1 MTTTTTFE
9 ETVSPDE
16 TALITE
22 FVAFLK
28 DASAA
33 RAREKGGPVQRFN
46 QARAAGCVEA
56 EFEVLD
62 GLPRTHRVGLFAM
75 PGRYRATIRFA
86 NATSA
91 SDRERDTRGMA
102 VSVAGVPGANLTPG
116 QTRQDFVLNSHPVM
130 VAPDAREFL
139 ALLKANEA
147 GGLRRVIYF
156 AAHPKA
162 ARIAA
167 ASRQHHTCHLD
178 IPYWSTTPYAFG
190 PDRAVKYTARP
201 SSSRGS
207 RLPDRLT
214 DTYLRD
220 ALRRHLEE
228 AEASFDF
235 MIQFHQNQKTTP
247 IDDATVEWSPREAP
261 WHPVARITIPRQAID
276 GAARVTSCEEMT
288 FNPWHALEAH
298 RPLGSMNR
306 ARREIYRAL
315 SEFRRSAPA
324 G

>member
-1 MTTTTTFE
+1 MATTINFE
-9 ETVSPDE
+9 ETLPADE
-16 TALITE
+16 TQLIAE
-22 FVAFLK
+22 FISFLK
-28 DASAA
+28 EASAQ
-33 RAREKGGPVQRFN
+33 RARRTGGPVQRFN
-46 QARAAGCVEA
+46 QARAAACVEA

-62 GLPRTHRVGLFAM
+62 GLPRAHRVGLFAM

-102 VSVAGVPGANLTPG
+102 VSVAGAPGANLTPG

-130 VAPDAREFL
+130 VAPNAREFL
-139 ALLKANEA
+139 ALLRANEA
-147 GGLRRVIYF
+147 GGLSRIIYF
-156 AAHPKA
+156 ATHPKA

-190 PDRAVKYTARP
+190 PGRAVKYMARP
-201 SSSRGS
+201 TSVHGS

-228 AEASFDF
+228 TDATFDL
-235 MIQFHQNQKTTP
+235 MVQFHQNEKSTP

-261 WHPVARITIPRQAID
+261 WHPVARIKIPRQEID

-288 FNPWHALEAH
+288 FNPWHALEPH

-315 SEFRRSAPA
+315 SEFRRST
-324 G
+324 GH

>member
-1 MTTTTTFE
+1 MTTTIAVEDTIPPGE
-9 ETVSPDE
+9 A
-16 TALITE
+16 ALIEE

-28 DASAA
+28 AASTE
-33 RAREKGGPVQRFN
+33 RARRTGGPVQRFN
-46 QARAAGCVEA
+46 QARASACVDA
-56 EFEVLD
+56 DFEVLD
-62 GLPRTHRVGLFAM
+62 ALPKAHRVGLFET
-75 PGRYRATIRFA
+75 PRRYRATIRFA

-91 SDRERDTRGMA
+91 TDRERDTRGMA
-102 VSVAGVPGANLTPG
+102 ICVRDVVGANLTPG
-116 QTRQDFVLNSHPVM
+116 ETRHDFVLNSHPVM

-139 ALLKANEA
+139 ALLRANEA
-147 GGLRRVIYF
+147 GGIRRALYF
-156 AAHPKA
+156 ATHPKA
-162 ARIAA
+162 ARIAV
-167 ASRQHHTCHLD
+167 ASRQHHTSHLD

-190 PDRAVKYTARP
+190 AGRAVKYMARP
-201 SSSRGS
+201 TSTHGS

-228 AEASFDF
+228 ADATFDF
-235 MIQFHQNQKTTP
+235 MVQFHQNDKTTP

-261 WHPVARITIPRQAID
+261 WHPVGRITIPRQAID
-276 GAARVTSCEEMT
+276 GATRIAACEGLS

-315 SEFRRSAPA
+315 SEFRRQ
-324 G
+324 